1 MLTRS
6 LFRSLH
12 VLEQSTLKNFLFSCK
27 IHRVKTFTGNV
38 ICTKSTLI
46 KDNVK
51 DIKDI
56 HGDNPFVFD

>member
-1 MLTRS
+1 MLKRIE
-6 LFRSLH
+6 LRRLH

-27 IHRVKTFTGNV
+27 SHRVKTFTGNV
-38 ICTKSTLI
+38 ICIKHTLI

-56 HGDNPFVFD
+56 HGDNPFVFN